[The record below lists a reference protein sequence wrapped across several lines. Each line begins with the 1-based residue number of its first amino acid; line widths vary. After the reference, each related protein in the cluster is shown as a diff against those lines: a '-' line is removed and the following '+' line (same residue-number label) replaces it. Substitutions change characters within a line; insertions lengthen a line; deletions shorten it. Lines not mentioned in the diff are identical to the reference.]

1 MGRVGLSLLTGPA
14 NAGKVALLLRR
25 YLEALPREPVLIVP
39 NRSDV
44 EQAERDLLELQPA
57 LLGGTIGTFDDVFR
71 AIARSGGRSRPVASP
86 AQQTLIARRAVA
98 AVRARMNGLGR
109 SARFSGFADAL
120 LGAVSDLEAGLV
132 DPSDLDGDLSG
143 LYQAYLA
150 ELDRLGLWD
159 RQLLRRHAAELVS
172 GDLCAWHGEPV
183 FAHGFEDLT
192 GAEWALLEALA
203 GRTDVT
209 VSLPYEPGRAAF
221 ASLRRTAD
229 DLSALADGRIEELP
243 PRFAEVAQP
252 AIAHLER
259 ALFGRE
265 LEAGGTSRFPQ
276 TPSTGPLS
284 RTGDSKGLSPPAIAG
299 AVRFFEGAGTRG
311 ALELVAEELLELVHS
326 GVAPEAIGVVCPSLD
341 RLQAPLETALATLG
355 VPYAVEAPL
364 GLART
369 AYGQALLALLRFA
382 WLGGARRDLYG
393 FLRSPYS
400 GFARASVDFLEGR
413 LRGRAVES
421 GERVE
426 AETVRL
432 RDGQPLP
439 PLETLRSAPTPLDAV
454 QALATTMIRAA
465 YGLEAPPAGES
476 SRQDLRAHDAVMRL
490 VGELRGW
497 VELGGTLAPEELVS
511 ILERAEV
518 RRSAAPEPGRIS
530 VLDLLRAR
538 TRRFEIVFV
547 LGLEGGSLPRR
558 AHESPFLADEVRRE
572 LDDRRRARLVRPDQV
587 ARDRYLFYT
596 ACSRATRRL
605 YLVREAATDEGTP
618 REPSPFWEEARSVFD
633 PEDVARWTRRR
644 PLSQLTWPL
653 ESAPTERERL
663 RATAALVATDADT
676 ADAVAT
682 ANGWERQ
689 IARARRAFDRPTRL
703 THPAVLAELRARG
716 TFSVTE
722 LERFA
727 DCSSI
732 WFLERVIDPRS
743 IDADVDARLRGSLAH
758 QVLFRFYSGLPKE
771 LGVERLEP
779 DRVDEAL
786 GFLRRCLGDA
796 IAGVRMELTPLQRRE
811 LEGGL
816 RRDLEA
822 FVRDDAEL
830 GLPLVPRRFEV
841 SFGSDRTAPELQR
854 GFELAPGVMLGGKID
869 RIDVDPFSARG
880 IVQDYKS
887 GKTGHSAAQIESERR
902 LQIPLYM
909 LVLRDLVGIEP
920 LGGLY
925 RPLSGERKPRGLLR
939 AAARVDGVPGLVK
952 NDYVDEDEFWGKVAR
967 SRELAGGLV
976 ERIRGGDV
984 RHDPKTGE
992 CPTWC
997 ELWPMCRVRRA

>member
-1 MGRVGLSLLTGPA
+1 VGLTLITGPA

-25 YLEALPREPVLIVP
+25 YLDALPREPVLIVP

-44 EQAERDLLELQPA
+44 EQAERDLLEVQPA
-57 LLGGTIGTFDDVFR
+57 LLGGTIGTFDDLFR
-71 AIARSGGRSRPVASP
+71 RIAKGGPTRPVASET
-86 AQQTLIARRAVA
+86 QQTLIARRAVA
-98 AVRARMNGLGR
+98 SVRARTNGLGR
-109 SARFSGFADAL
+109 SARFGGFADAL
-120 LGAVSDLEAGLV
+120 LGAVGDLEAGLL
-132 DPSDLDGDLSG
+132 DPSDLDGDLSA
-143 LYQAYLA
+143 LYEAYLT
-150 ELDRLGLWD
+150 ELDNLGLWD
-159 RQLLRRHAAELVS
+159 RQLLRRHAAERVA
-172 GDLCAWHGEPV
+172 GDLSAWHGEPV

-192 GAEWALLEALA
+192 SAEWALLGALA
-203 GRTDVT
+203 GRTAVT

-221 ASLRRTAD
+221 ASLRRTSD
-229 DLSALADGRIEELP
+229 DLAELADGGIEQLP
-243 PRFAEVAQP
+243 PRFRDVAQP

-259 ALFGRE
+259 ALFE
-265 LEAGGTSRFPQ
+265 
-276 TPSTGPLS
+276 
-284 RTGDSKGLSPPAIAG
+284 DSPPPAPPIDGAI
-299 AVRFFEGAGTRG
+299 RFFEGAGTRG
-311 ALELVAEELLELVHS
+311 ALELVAEELLDLIRGGTAAES
-326 GVAPEAIGVVCPSLD
+326 IGVVCPSLD
-341 RLQAPLETALATLG
+341 RLQAPLETALATLN
-355 VPYAVEAPL
+355 VPYAVEAPVGL
-364 GLART
+364 GKT

-382 WLGGARRDLYG
+382 WLDGGRRDLYA

-400 GFARASVDFLEGR
+400 GFARSSVDFLEGR
-413 LRGRAVES
+413 LRGRAVTT
-421 GERVE
+421 GDRVE
-426 AETVRL
+426 EETVRL

-439 PLETLRSAPTPLDAV
+439 PVETLRAAATPLDGV
-454 QALATTMIRAA
+454 QAAATAMLRAA
-465 YGLEAPPAGES
+465 YGLEAPPSGEP

-497 VELGGTLAPEELVS
+497 VELGGTLAPEEIVS
-511 ILERAEV
+511 LLERGQV
-518 RRSAAPEPGRIS
+518 RRAAAPEPGRVA

-538 TRRFEIVFV
+538 TRRFEVVFV

-558 AHESPFLADEVRRE
+558 GHESPFLGDDARRE
-572 LDDRRRARLVRPDQV
+572 LDERRGARLTRPDQV

-618 REPSPFWEEARSVFD
+618 REPSPFWEEARAVFD

-653 ESAPTERERL
+653 ESAPTDRERL
-663 RATAALVATDADT
+663 RATSALAAADPET
-676 ADAVAT
+676 AEAVAS
-682 ANGWERQ
+682 ANGWGRQ
-689 IARARRAFDRPTRL
+689 LARARRAFERPTRL
-703 THPAVLAELRARG
+703 THPAVLAELEARG
-716 TFSVTE
+716 MFGVTE
-722 LERFA
+722 LERFV

-732 WFLERVIDPRS
+732 WFFERLIDPKS
-743 IDADVDARLRGSLAH
+743 IDAEVDARLRGSLAH

-771 LGVERLEP
+771 LGVDRLEP
-779 DRVDEAL
+779 DRVDDAL
-786 GFLRRCLGDA
+786 VFLGRCVDDA
-796 IAGVRMELTPLQRRE
+796 IAGVRMELTPLQRQE

-830 GLPLVPRRFEV
+830 ALPLVPRRFEV
-841 SFGSDRTAPELQR
+841 SFGSERTAPELQR

-939 AAARVDGVPGLVK
+939 EEARDDGVPGLVK
-952 NDYVDEDEFWGKVAR
+952 NDYVGEEEFWSRVER
-967 SRELAGGLV
+967 SRELAVGLV

-997 ELWPMCRVRRA
+997 ELWTMCRVRRA

>member
-1 MGRVGLSLLTGPA
+1 VGLTLITGPA

-25 YLEALPREPVLIVP
+25 YVEALPQEPVLIVP

-44 EQAERDLLELQPA
+44 EQAERDLLRVQPA
-57 LLGGTIGTFDDVFR
+57 LLGGTIGTFGDVFR
-71 AIARSGGRSRPVASP
+71 TIAKGGGATRRAASET
-86 AQQTLIARRAVA
+86 QQILIARRAVA
-98 AVRARMNGLGR
+98 SVRARMNGLGR

-120 LGAVSDLEAGLV
+120 LGTVGDLEGGLL
-132 DPSDLDGDLSG
+132 DPADLDGDLSA
-143 LYQAYLA
+143 LYHAYLS

-159 RQLLRRHAAELVS
+159 RQLLRRHAAERVAS
-172 GDLCAWHGEPV
+172 DLSAWHGEPV

-192 GAEWALLEALA
+192 AAEWALLEALA

-229 DLSALADGRIEELP
+229 DLAALADGRIEQLP
-243 PRFAEVAQP
+243 PRFHDVAHP

-259 ALFGRE
+259 ALFE
-265 LEAGGTSRFPQ
+265 DLP
-276 TPSTGPLS
+276 
-284 RTGDSKGLSPPAIAG
+284 PPAPPIDG
-299 AVRFFEGAGTRG
+299 SVRFLEGAGTRG
-311 ALELVAEELLELVHS
+311 TLELVAEELLAVIRW
-326 GVAPEAIGVVCPSLD
+326 GIRPEAIGLVCPSLD
-341 RLQAPLETALATLG
+341 RLQAPLATALSTLG
-355 VPYAVEAPL
+355 VPYAFEARHGL
-364 GLART
+364 GRT
-369 AYGQALLALLRFA
+369 AYGEALLALLRFA
-382 WLGGARRDLYG
+382 WLGGSRRDLYG
-393 FLRSPYS
+393 FLRSPFS

-426 AETVRL
+426 EETVRL
-432 RDGQPLP
+432 RDGKPLP
-439 PLETLRSAPTPLDAV
+439 PLETLRAAPTPLDAV
-454 QALATTMIRAA
+454 QALARSMLRAA
-465 YGLEAPPAGES
+465 HGLEAPPATEAA
-476 SRQDLRAHDAVMRL
+476 REDLRAHDAVMRL

-497 VELGGTLAPEELVS
+497 VELGETLAPEEIVS
-511 ILERAEV
+511 LLERAEV
-518 RRSAAPEPGRIS
+518 RRAGAPEPGRVA
-530 VLDLLRAR
+530 VLDLMRAR
-538 TRRFEIVFV
+538 TRRFEVVFV

-558 AHESPFLADEVRRE
+558 GHESPFLGDDARRE
-572 LDDRRRARLVRPDQV
+572 LDERRRARLVRPDQV

-618 REPSPFWEEARSVFD
+618 REPSPFWEEAVAVFD
-633 PEDVARWTRRR
+633 PEDVSRWTRRR

-653 ESAPTERERL
+653 EAAPTERERL
-663 RATAALVATDADT
+663 RATAALAAGDGDT
-676 ADAVAT
+676 AEAVAA
-682 ANGWERQ
+682 ANRWERQ
-689 IARARRAFDRPTRL
+689 LARARRAFDRPTRL
-703 THPAVLAELRARG
+703 THPAVLQELRARRMFG
-716 TFSVTE
+716 VTE

-732 WFLERVIDPRS
+732 WFLERLIDPKS
-743 IDADVDARLRGSLAH
+743 IDAEVDARLRGSIAH

-786 GFLRRCLGDA
+786 GFLRRCLDDA
-796 IAGVRMELTPLQRRE
+796 IAGVRMELTPLQRHE

-822 FVRDDAEL
+822 FVRDDAAL

-854 GFELAPGVMLGGKID
+854 GFELAPGIALGGKID

-887 GKTGHSAAQIESERR
+887 GKTGHSAVQIESERR

-939 AAARVDGVPGLVK
+939 AQARDDGVPGLVK
-952 NDYVDEDEFWGKVAR
+952 NDYVAEDEFWGKVER
-967 SRELAGGLV
+967 SRELALALV
-976 ERIRGGDV
+976 ERIRDGDV
-984 RHDPKTGE
+984 RHDPKSGE

-997 ELWPMCRVRRA
+997 ELWPMCRVKKA